1 MDQLPGP
8 RQQHGPVQAQGQVQS
23 FGDME
28 DSVVADDP
36 KPAAGLHQEP
46 VFEPIG
52 PGTDNDARAAGP
64 HEDADTG
71 LHGFP
76 RARFARANL
85 DRVLADW
92 LAGIRTIRFWF
103 SVAAAVLGTWAAT
116 GAVVLLAP
124 SGGEGSPLV
133 QPLLVYSLASAL
145 MPATAAF
152 LAVTWGVHA
161 EGRFRARPGRPGGS
175 LLNPVL
181 ATALRG
187 MALGALVLGVL
198 LVQAWI
204 AGAPGTVA
212 AVSAGVVLVECVVF
226 GAIGAGLS
234 AWAGRR
240 RLAPAAGWMLCIAF
254 VAGAPAAAIALLP
267 LVRAEEPVTVALNVE
282 WAPDGTRVAFRC
294 SEIDGGVSEIYH
306 TERLMWLPALSPP
319 VLFLMLGAE
328 VDKAG
333 HVLGWVPAAL
343 QEAAD
348 ARQVPCVQGQPRS
361 RDEPRMPMALVGFLG
376 QAAVAGAIVA
386 GGYRRKRNL
395 DMARDD
401 PAGISPRA

>member
-1 MDQLPGP
+1 M
-8 RQQHGPVQAQGQVQS
+8 QAQGQVQS

-36 KPAAGLHQEP
+36 QPAAGLDQEP

-52 PGTDNDARAAGP
+52 PAMDNDAHAVGP

-71 LHGFP
+71 LPGFS
-76 RARFARANL
+76 RARFAKANL
-85 DRVLADW
+85 VRVLADW
-92 LAGIRTIRFWF
+92 LAGMRTIRFWF
-103 SVAAAVLGTWAAT
+103 TVAAAVLGTWAAA

-124 SGGEGSPLV
+124 SGAEGSPLV
-133 QPLLVYSLASAL
+133 QRLLVYSLASAL

-152 LAVTWGVHA
+152 LALTWGVHA
-161 EGRFRARPGRPGGS
+161 EGRFRATPGRPGGS

-187 MALGALVLGVL
+187 MVLGVLVLGVL

-204 AGAPGTVA
+204 AGAPGAVA

-234 AWAGRR
+234 AWAGRG
-240 RLAPAAGWMLCIAF
+240 RLAPAAGWMLCLAF
-254 VAGAPAAAIALLP
+254 VAGAPAAATALLP

-282 WAPDGTRVAFRC
+282 WAADGTRLSFRC
-294 SEIDGGVSEIYH
+294 SKIDAGISEVYH

-319 VLFLMLGAE
+319 VLFLMMGAE

-348 ARQVPCVQGQPRS
+348 ATQVPCVQGQPRS

-376 QAAVAGAIVA
+376 QAAVAGAVVA
-386 GGYRRKRNL
+386 GGYRRKRCL
-395 DMARDD
+395 DVTRDD
-401 PAGISPRA
+401 PARTTPGA